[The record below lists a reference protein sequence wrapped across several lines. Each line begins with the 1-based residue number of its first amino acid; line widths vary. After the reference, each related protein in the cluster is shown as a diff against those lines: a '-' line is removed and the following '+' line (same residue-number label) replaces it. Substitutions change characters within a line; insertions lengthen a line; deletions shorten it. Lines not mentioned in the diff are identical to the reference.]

1 MTNKVKRAPGG
12 GRPTSTKYDPVLQL
26 ARARGLSLE
35 QAAKFAGC
43 SLATAHR
50 RESDPSYL
58 AGIEQIR
65 ERMIGE
71 GVNLLAASFVK
82 AVNKVLE
89 IMEGEDV
96 PHAVQLK
103 AAQQVIDSLLKVRE
117 HVTLSSRMAAIAE
130 RLGIGAGD
138 GQSSKDKRD
147 GQANE

>member
-1 MTNKVKRAPGG
+1 MPKKADRKPGS

-26 ARARGLSLE
+26 ARARGLTLE
-35 QAAKFAGC
+35 QAAKLAGC
-43 SLATAHR
+43 SIDTACR
-50 RESDPSYL
+50 RERDSGYL

-130 RLGIGAGD
+130 KLGIGAGD
-138 GQSSKDKRD
+138 GQSGKDGRD
-147 GQANE
+147 GQAGE